1 MNSFRVLKTKGMSV
15 SDASAV
21 WYLSILGATAQ
32 ATLPLAPHLRDTL
45 LAITRWVINYIV
57 LIIIDS

>member
-1 MNSFRVLKTKGMSV
+1 MSV

-32 ATLPLAPHLRDTL
+32 ATLPLAPHLRETL
-45 LAITRWVINYIV
+45 LAVTRYFIYIYIIMRVVVIFMMMMV
-57 LIIIDS
+57 HWW